1 MDWLGDRTI
10 QQTWDECERG
20 EWLAWWLGKAGLD
33 DSTLRLIACDMV
45 RYTPLSDG
53 RTVWDLLTDERS
65 RNAVEVTERYAV
77 GEATDKE
84 LQAAWELAWSV
95 ARDAPSA
102 AAWEAPRA
110 AARSAA
116 RDAARSA
123 AWGTAWAAAGDAA
136 RSAAWG
142 TAWAAARDAAGKA
155 QADLLRK
162 RVSWQMVEE
171 LMGKQLAE
179 GTV

>member
-1 MDWLGDRTI
+1 MTFHEWLESNDACDEAMKWLGDRTI

-102 AAWEAPRA
+102 AAWEAPR
-110 AARSAA
+110 SA
-116 RDAARSA
+116 
-123 AWGTAWAAAGDAA
+123 AWAAAGDAA